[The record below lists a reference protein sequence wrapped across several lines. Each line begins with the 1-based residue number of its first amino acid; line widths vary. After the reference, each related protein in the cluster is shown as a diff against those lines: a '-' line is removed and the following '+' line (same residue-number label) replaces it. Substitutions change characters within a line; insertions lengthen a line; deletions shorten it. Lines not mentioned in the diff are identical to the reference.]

1 MRRWV
6 KCCSCRYRHSVSNA
20 VRSVA
25 MTLRGENPADLRVLQ
40 PTNFARVTNQQTAR
54 VLGLDMPP
62 TLLAFA
68 DEVIQ

>member
-1 MRRWV
+1 
-6 KCCSCRYRHSVSNA
+6 
-20 VRSVA
+20 
-25 MTLRGENPADLRVLQ
+25 MTLGGENPADLRVLQ